1 MRIGH
6 KIRQNLSVGL
16 SMLQRLR
23 DRISGWIAG
32 VIIALVGGAFI
43 LFGIEFYFEQG
54 AANQGD
60 VAKVNGVTITDRQ
73 INHLFSTVQRQAMAQ
88 MGGRALSA
96 DQERQLKSYT
106 LQSIITQTALLTTL
120 QDSGY
125 HVGLTQV
132 KAMVEQAP
140 DFQVQGQFSQDKFMQ
155 AIYGLG
161 LSPFEFF
168 QQLQTH
174 FIVQQATSGVAD
186 TGFSLPNEVNR
197 FYSLEHQKRSFGYM
211 TVPMQTFLTKVQV
224 SEKDIVD
231 SYKNNQQ
238 IYQTQPKVSVA
249 YILLSPTDI
258 EKTVKI
264 TDSEVKAYYE
274 SHLPTQ
280 NTAIKK
286 TSFTS
291 EKNNIVT
298 LLQHQHVN
306 QLLSDK
312 SSQLSDLTYTNPDSL
327 EAASKALNLP
337 IQTTPM
343 MTKSGEKT
351 GLFANPKVLA
361 AVFSDSVFQSGNN
374 SNAIALSNGD
384 QIVLRVAKKDPSQ
397 PIPLKTV
404 HDQIKQQLQKKQ
416 AEAQAGLLA
425 YQLQKKMTAGAD
437 PVALAKQYG
446 LQWHMVSS
454 VSADQ
459 KLSAPSEIL
468 SAAFATPVSTQQGR
482 FIGSQ
487 TISYNKQDYV
497 VIAIS
502 QVDNANPTHLTV
514 SDDKKIATQLSSI
527 WGQLYQH
534 CFVVSVMKQAKI
546 KMLQQ

>member
-1 MRIGH
+1 
-6 KIRQNLSVGL
+6 
-16 SMLQRLR
+16 MLQRIR

-54 AANQGD
+54 AANQGE
-60 VAKVNGVTITDRQ
+60 VAKVNGVTITDHQ
-73 INHLFSTVQRQAMAQ
+73 VNNLFSNIQRQAMAQ
-88 MGGRALSA
+88 MGNRALSA
-96 DQERQLKSYT
+96 DEEQQLKSYA

-120 QDSGY
+120 QDSGF

-140 DFQVQGQFSQDKFMQ
+140 DFQVQGKFSQDKFMQ
-155 AIYGLG
+155 AMYGLG
-161 LSPFEFF
+161 LSPYEFF
-168 QQLQTH
+168 QQLQTRW
-174 FIVQQATSGVAD
+174 IVQQATKGVAD
-186 TGFSLPNEVNR
+186 AGFALPNEVNH
-197 FYSLEHQKRSFGYM
+197 FYSLAHQKRSFGYM
-211 TVPMQTFLTKVQV
+211 TVPMQSFMAKVQIA
-224 SEKDIVD
+224 EKDIAD
-231 SYKNNQQ
+231 NYKNNQQ
-238 IYQTQPKVSVA
+238 TYETQPKVSVA

-264 TDSEVKAYYE
+264 TDSEAKAYYE
-274 SHLPTQ
+274 SHMPAQ
-280 NTAIKK
+280 NTSDKK
-286 TSFTS
+286 TSFAA

-298 LLQHQHVN
+298 LLQRQHVN

-343 MTKSGEKT
+343 MTKAGDKSGI
-351 GLFANPKVLA
+351 FANPKVLA
-361 AVFSDSVFQSGNN
+361 AVFSDSVYQSGNN
-374 SNAIALSNGD
+374 SNPLALQNGE
-384 QIVLRVAKKDPSQ
+384 QIVLRIAKKEPSQ

-404 HDQIKQQLQKKQ
+404 HDQIKLQLQKKQ

-425 YQLQKKMTAGAD
+425 YQLQKKMLAGAD
-437 PVALAKQYG
+437 PVALAKQNG
-446 LQWHMVSS
+446 LQWHAISL

-459 KLSAPSEIL
+459 KSSVPSEIL
-468 SAAFATPVSTQQGR
+468 SAAFATPVSKQQGQ

-487 TISYNKQDYV
+487 AISYNKQDYV

-502 QVDNANPTHLTV
+502 TIENANPSHLSS
-514 SDDKKIATQLSSI
+514 SDNKKMSAQLSSM
-527 WGQLYQH
+527 WGQLYEH
-534 CFVVSVMKQAKI
+534 CFVDSVMKQAKI
-546 KMLQQ
+546 KILQH

>member
-1 MRIGH
+1 MYASG

-16 SMLQRLR
+16 SMLQRIR

-54 AANQGD
+54 AVNQGD

-73 INHLFSTVQRQAMAQ
+73 VNNLFSNMARQASAE
-88 MGGRALSA
+88 MGNRALSA
-96 DQERQLKSYT
+96 DEELQLKSYA

-120 QDSGY
+120 QESGY

-140 DFQVQGQFSQDKFMQ
+140 DFQVQGKFSQDKFMQ
-155 AIYGLG
+155 AMYGMG
-161 LSPFEFF
+161 ISPFEFF
-168 QQLQTH
+168 QQLQTRW
-174 FIVQQATSGVAD
+174 IVQQATSGVAD
-186 TGFSLPNEVNR
+186 AGFSLPNEVSG
-197 FYSLEHQKRSFGYM
+197 FYSLMHQKRSFGYM
-211 TVPMQTFLTKVQV
+211 TVPMQSFLTKVQI
-224 SEKDIVD
+224 SEKDIAD
-231 SYKNNQQ
+231 NYKNNQQ
-238 IYQTQPKVSVA
+238 TYQTQPKVSVA
-249 YILLSPTDI
+249 YIVLSPTDI

-264 TDSEVKAYYE
+264 TDSEAKAYFE
-274 SHLPTQ
+274 SHLPAQ
-280 NTAIKK
+280 NTTAKK
-286 TSFTS
+286 PSFAA
-291 EKNNIVT
+291 EKNNLVK
-298 LLQHQHVN
+298 LLQRQHVN

-327 EAASKALNLP
+327 EVASKALNLP

-374 SNAIALSNGD
+374 SNPIALPDGE

-404 HDQIKQQLQKKQ
+404 HDQIKQEMLKKQ
-416 AEAQAGLLA
+416 AEAQVGLLA
-425 YQLQKKMTAGAD
+425 YQLQKKITAGAD
-437 PVALAKQYG
+437 PVTLAKQQG
-446 LQWHMVSS
+446 LQWRVVSS
-454 VSADQ
+454 VAVDQ
-459 KLSAPSEIL
+459 KSSAPSEIL
-468 SAAFATPVSTQQGR
+468 SAAFATPVTIKNGQ
-482 FIGSQ
+482 FVGSQ
-487 TISYNKQDYV
+487 AISYNKQDYV

-502 QVDNANPTHLTV
+502 QVENANPAHLTAP
-514 SDDKKIATQLSSI
+514 DNKKIASQLSSL

-534 CFVVSVMKQAKI
+534 CFVDSVMKQAKI
-546 KMLQQ
+546 KMLEH